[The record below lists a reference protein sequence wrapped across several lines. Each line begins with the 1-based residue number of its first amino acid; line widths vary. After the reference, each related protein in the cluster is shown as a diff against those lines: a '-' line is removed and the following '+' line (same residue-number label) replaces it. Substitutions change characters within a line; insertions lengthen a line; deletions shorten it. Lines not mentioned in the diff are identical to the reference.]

1 MIRYGFPPLYLVLFK
16 SIFNICNIILSQ
28 GVIRI
33 NTYFYNNS
41 YYALGYSEG
50 YAKKESA
57 TVNYI
62 YHEHSTDCYETVDI
76 YGYVTRYKSCSGKL
90 SYDIPNSQEWGCN
103 VCGHEGGGG
112 KNDPCPAQIPYQ
124 NYEKVGTKEQLKC
137 GKTEDTIEKAIIS
150 Y

>member
-1 MIRYGFPPLYLVLFK
+1 MVCIL
-16 SIFNICNIILSQ
+16 NICFIESICSSFTIARS
-28 GVIRI
+28 VIRI
-33 NTYFYNNS
+33 ILAFYNNS
-41 YYALGYSEG
+41 YYARGYSEG
-50 YAKKESA
+50 YAKIDSA

-62 YHEHSTDCYETVDI
+62 YHEHTTDCYETIDV
-76 YGYVTRYKSCSGKL
+76 YGYVTRYKSCPGKL
-90 SYDIPNSQEWGCN
+90 NYDIPNSQEWGCG

-124 NYEKVGTKEQLKC
+124 SYEKVGTIEQLKC